1 MAILML
7 FVGGHD
13 WVDKEQ
19 RHFSPE
25 NQILSRKVDQEE
37 KKEVKD
43 MTITKPFLKALALS
57 ICKKH
62 LPFPFVKKIKKIIL
76 NIFSFHHDI
85 CAEILLSF
93 FISYCFL

>member
-43 MTITKPFLKALALS
+43 MTITKPL
-57 ICKKH
+57 
-62 LPFPFVKKIKKIIL
+62 
-76 NIFSFHHDI
+76 
-85 CAEILLSF
+85 
-93 FISYCFL
+93 